1 MTARP
6 VQSLR
11 VRLVLGLSLTICLVW
26 SGVAIWQF
34 TNMQREL
41 RTLLDDRLIASA
53 RMVVGIVQQFQQA
66 ELAAAPRA
74 SNDALLSVI
83 GRDGVACEV
92 SLVRSEVDILPI
104 ARTNNIPDMASAGSA
119 GFGQITKGGKQWRT
133 YVLEDKG
140 VRVATAD
147 RLDVRDQLVQTFV
160 RTLVLPFALALAGV
174 LLLTWWIS
182 TRSLRPLR
190 HLREELARR
199 PPHDPTPV
207 HAGRDT
213 VELAPLVDSLNG
225 LLARMDAAIAHERR
239 WTMDAAHELRT
250 PLTAIKT
257 HVQVAQLVLDQ
268 AGPPAQ
274 AGDALRQAQEGIGH
288 MHATL
293 EQLLQLARLE
303 SASAPGSAEGAQGEA
318 IVQAFALA
326 VRQSCQRA
334 AHEGRVVPAVA
345 VQVLGND
352 IRRLNGVHGNGISAY
367 NDVRD
372 ILIAGNVV
380 VETLRPLTV
389 HGTSSPVF
397 AHGTPGVRVRNN
409 IFVSTSAD
417 AAAVTSYGKTPQFE
431 LTGNFLSGP
440 RFAMR
445 LNGSEQGFSAN
456 GNTLVGGVN
465 VADRTPLFDAGANV
479 SLAVDGNGA
488 LLTQEKSSAVVAPAH
503 CTA

>member
-174 LLLTWWIS
+174 LLLYGGSARAACGHCATCA
-182 TRSLRPLR
+182 RSWRG
-190 HLREELARR
+190 ARR
-199 PPHDPTPV
+199 MIPRPCT
-207 HAGRDT
+207 R
-213 VELAPLVDSLNG
+213 
-225 LLARMDAAIAHERR
+225 AATRWSWRR
-239 WTMDAAHELRT
+239 WW
-250 PLTAIKT
+250 TA
-257 HVQVAQLVLDQ
+257 
-268 AGPPAQ
+268 
-274 AGDALRQAQEGIGH
+274 
-288 MHATL
+288 
-293 EQLLQLARLE
+293 
-303 SASAPGSAEGAQGEA
+303 
-318 IVQAFALA
+318 
-326 VRQSCQRA
+326 
-334 AHEGRVVPAVA
+334 
-345 VQVLGND
+345 
-352 IRRLNGVHGNGISAY
+352 
-367 NDVRD
+367 
-372 ILIAGNVV
+372 
-380 VETLRPLTV
+380 
-389 HGTSSPVF
+389 
-397 AHGTPGVRVRNN
+397 
-409 IFVSTSAD
+409 
-417 AAAVTSYGKTPQFE
+417 
-431 LTGNFLSGP
+431 
-440 RFAMR
+440 
-445 LNGSEQGFSAN
+445 
-456 GNTLVGGVN
+456 
-465 VADRTPLFDAGANV
+465 
-479 SLAVDGNGA
+479 
-488 LLTQEKSSAVVAPAH
+488 
-503 CTA
+503 

>member
-345 VQVLGND
+345 VQVLPAPGEGPTPWAKAV
-352 IRRLNGVHGNGISAY
+352 L
-367 NDVRD
+367 
-372 ILIAGNVV
+372 
-380 VETLRPLTV
+380 PL
-389 HGTSSPVF
+389 P
-397 AHGTPGVRVRNN
+397 P
-409 IFVSTSAD
+409 
-417 AAAVTSYGKTPQFE
+417 
-431 LTGNFLSGP
+431 
-440 RFAMR
+440 
-445 LNGSEQGFSAN
+445 
-456 GNTLVGGVN
+456 
-465 VADRTPLFDAGANV
+465 
-479 SLAVDGNGA
+479 A
-488 LLTQEKSSAVVAPAH
+488 LLTGAVSNLLDNALRHHQGEGPVLATLQWAEDAAGAAVDIRVRDQGPGLSPAECAQAAQRFWRKTASGPGCGLGLTIVHRIAESVGGTLVLAPAH
-503 CTA
+503 PGLEARLHLPLHPAG

>member
-6 VQSLR
+6 MQSLR

-174 LLLTWWIS
+174 LLLSWWIS

-345 VQVLGND
+345 VQVLPAPGEGPTPWAKAV
-352 IRRLNGVHGNGISAY
+352 L
-367 NDVRD
+367 
-372 ILIAGNVV
+372 
-380 VETLRPLTV
+380 PL
-389 HGTSSPVF
+389 P
-397 AHGTPGVRVRNN
+397 P
-409 IFVSTSAD
+409 
-417 AAAVTSYGKTPQFE
+417 
-431 LTGNFLSGP
+431 
-440 RFAMR
+440 
-445 LNGSEQGFSAN
+445 
-456 GNTLVGGVN
+456 
-465 VADRTPLFDAGANV
+465 
-479 SLAVDGNGA
+479 A
-488 LLTQEKSSAVVAPAH
+488 LLTGAVSNLLDNALRHHQGEGPVLATLQWAEDAAGAAVDIRVRDQGPGLSPAECAQAAQRFWRKTASGPGCGLGLTIVHRIAESVGGTLVLAPAH
-503 CTA
+503 PGLEARLHLPLHPAG

>member
-1 MTARP
+1 MK
-6 VQSLR
+6 SLR
-11 VRLVLGLSLTICLVW
+11 LRLVLGLSLTLCVLW
-26 SGVAIWQF
+26 GSVAAWQF
-34 TNMQREL
+34 TLMQREL
-41 RTLLDDRLIASA
+41 RTMLDERLIASSK
-53 RMVVGIVQQFQQA
+53 MVASIVHQFQPA
-66 ELAAAPRA
+66 LSAASAPA
-74 SNDALLSVI
+74 AQEALQSVI

-92 SLVRSEVDILPI
+92 SLVRSEVDVLPT
-104 ARTNNIPDMASAGSA
+104 ARTLARTGDGPDFSTASTV
-119 GFGQITKGGKQWRT
+119 GFGQITKGGKVWRT
-133 YVLEDKG
+133 YVLEHNG
-140 VRVATAD
+140 LRVATAD
-147 RLDVRDQLVQTFV
+147 RLDVREHLVQTVV

-345 VQVLGND
+345 VQVLPAPGEGPTPWAQAV
-352 IRRLNGVHGNGISAY
+352 L
-367 NDVRD
+367 
-372 ILIAGNVV
+372 
-380 VETLRPLTV
+380 PL
-389 HGTSSPVF
+389 P
-397 AHGTPGVRVRNN
+397 P
-409 IFVSTSAD
+409 
-417 AAAVTSYGKTPQFE
+417 
-431 LTGNFLSGP
+431 
-440 RFAMR
+440 
-445 LNGSEQGFSAN
+445 
-456 GNTLVGGVN
+456 
-465 VADRTPLFDAGANV
+465 
-479 SLAVDGNGA
+479 A
-488 LLTQEKSSAVVAPAH
+488 LLTGAVSNLLDNALRHHQGEGPVLATLQWAEDAAGAAVEIRVRDQGPGLSPAECAQAAQRFWRKTASGPGCGLGLTIVHRIAESVGGTLVLAPAH
-503 CTA
+503 PGLEARLHLPLHPAG

>member
-345 VQVLGND
+345 VQVLPAPGEGPTPWAKAV
-352 IRRLNGVHGNGISAY
+352 L
-367 NDVRD
+367 
-372 ILIAGNVV
+372 
-380 VETLRPLTV
+380 PL
-389 HGTSSPVF
+389 P
-397 AHGTPGVRVRNN
+397 P
-409 IFVSTSAD
+409 
-417 AAAVTSYGKTPQFE
+417 
-431 LTGNFLSGP
+431 
-440 RFAMR
+440 
-445 LNGSEQGFSAN
+445 
-456 GNTLVGGVN
+456 
-465 VADRTPLFDAGANV
+465 
-479 SLAVDGNGA
+479 A
-488 LLTQEKSSAVVAPAH
+488 LLTGAVSNLLDNALRHHQGEGPVLATLQWAEDAAGAAVEIRVRDQGPGLSPAECAQAAQRFWRKTASGPGCGLGLTIVHRIAESVGGTLVLAPAH
-503 CTA
+503 PGLEARLHLPLHPAG

>member
-174 LLLTWWIS
+174 LLAAL
-182 TRSLRPLR
+182 PQ
-190 HLREELARR
+190 RR
-199 PPHDPTPV
+199 
-207 HAGRDT
+207 A
-213 VELAPLVDSLNG
+213 
-225 LLARMDAAIAHERR
+225 
-239 WTMDAAHELRT
+239 
-250 PLTAIKT
+250 
-257 HVQVAQLVLDQ
+257 
-268 AGPPAQ
+268 
-274 AGDALRQAQEGIGH
+274 
-288 MHATL
+288 
-293 EQLLQLARLE
+293 
-303 SASAPGSAEGAQGEA
+303 
-318 IVQAFALA
+318 
-326 VRQSCQRA
+326 
-334 AHEGRVVPAVA
+334 
-345 VQVLGND
+345 
-352 IRRLNGVHGNGISAY
+352 
-367 NDVRD
+367 
-372 ILIAGNVV
+372 
-380 VETLRPLTV
+380 
-389 HGTSSPVF
+389 
-397 AHGTPGVRVRNN
+397 
-409 IFVSTSAD
+409 
-417 AAAVTSYGKTPQFE
+417 
-431 LTGNFLSGP
+431 
-440 RFAMR
+440 
-445 LNGSEQGFSAN
+445 
-456 GNTLVGGVN
+456 
-465 VADRTPLFDAGANV
+465 
-479 SLAVDGNGA
+479 
-488 LLTQEKSSAVVAPAH
+488 
-503 CTA
+503 

>member
-6 VQSLR
+6 MQSLR

-147 RLDVRDQLVQTFV
+147 RLDVRNQLVQTFV
-160 RTLVLPFALALAGV
+160 RTLVLPFVLALAV
-174 LLLTWWIS
+174 ILLLTWWIG
-182 TRSLRPLR
+182 TRSLRPLQR
-190 HLREELARR
+190 LSRELVQR
-199 PPHDPTPV
+199 PPYDPTPV
-207 HAGRDT
+207 QSGRN
-213 VELAPLVDSLNG
+213 VKELALLVDSLNE
-225 LLARMDAAIAHERR
+225 LLTRMDASLEHERR
-239 WTMDAAHELRT
+239 WTADAAHELRT

-257 HVQVAQLVLDQ
+257 HVQVAQLAMSGGSHASRPDT
-268 AGPPAQ
+268 AAN
-274 AGDALRQAQEGIGH
+274 ALRQAGEGIDH
-288 MHATL
+288 MHSTL

-303 SASAPGSAEGAQGEA
+303 SASAGEA
-318 IVQAFALA
+318 RTTVGAGIAQAFHLA
-326 VRQSCQRA
+326 CSQSLRRA
-334 AHEGRVVPAVA
+334 
-345 VQVLGND
+345 ND
-352 IRRLNGVHGNGISAY
+352 EGISLPSPPLDLAETPSDPAAWGAIQLPLSPALLTCAIT
-367 NDVRD
+367 NLLDNALRHHQGPAS
-372 ILIAGNVV
+372 LSA
-380 VETLRPLTV
+380 TLRWQ
-389 HGTSSPVF
+389 
-397 AHGTPGVRVRNN
+397 
-409 IFVSTSAD
+409 AD
-417 AAAVTSYGKTPQFE
+417 AAGPGTVEICVRDEGPGLTPAECEQA
-431 LTGNFLSGP
+431 LQ
-440 RFAMR
+440 RFWR
-445 LNGSEQGFSAN
+445 
-456 GNTLVGGVN
+456 
-465 VADRTPLFDAGANV
+465 
-479 SLAVDGNGA
+479 
-488 LLTQEKSSAVVAPAH
+488 KSSTSPGSGLGLTIVRRIAESAYGTLTLEPAEPGLWARLLLPAMAAAPVAAQG
-503 CTA
+503 

>member
-326 VRQSCQRA
+326 VRQSRQRA

-345 VQVLGND
+345 VQVLPAPGEGPTPWAQAV
-352 IRRLNGVHGNGISAY
+352 L
-367 NDVRD
+367 
-372 ILIAGNVV
+372 
-380 VETLRPLTV
+380 PL
-389 HGTSSPVF
+389 P
-397 AHGTPGVRVRNN
+397 P
-409 IFVSTSAD
+409 
-417 AAAVTSYGKTPQFE
+417 
-431 LTGNFLSGP
+431 
-440 RFAMR
+440 
-445 LNGSEQGFSAN
+445 
-456 GNTLVGGVN
+456 
-465 VADRTPLFDAGANV
+465 
-479 SLAVDGNGA
+479 A
-488 LLTQEKSSAVVAPAH
+488 LLTGAVSNLLDNALRHHQGEGPVLASLQWVEDAAGAAVEIRVRDQGPGLSPAECAQAAQRFWRKTASGPGCGLGLTIVHRIAESVGGTLVLAPAH
-503 CTA
+503 PGLEARLHLPLHPAG